1 MIRTLVV
8 DDQPLVRA
16 GLRTLL
22 DRGDDI
28 TVVAEATDGADAV
41 RKCAEFRPDVVLMDV
56 RMPGTDGI
64 AATRL
69 ITEDAVLQAVRV
81 LILTTFDTEEH
92 IFDAIAAGASG
103 FLLKDSSPD
112 ELRHA
117 VRVVAGG
124 DALLSP
130 TVTTR
135 VLGRLSA
142 LPARRTR
149 VDDATLGDL
158 TEREREV
165 LGEVGKGLSNDQ
177 IAEVLYISPAT
188 ARTYV
193 SRLLGKLGAR
203 DRAGLVV
210 IAYEAGLRG

>member
-1 MIRTLVV
+1 M
-8 DDQPLVRA
+8 
-16 GLRTLL
+16 
-22 DRGDDI
+22 
-28 TVVAEATDGADAV
+28 
-41 RKCAEFRPDVVLMDV
+41 
-56 RMPGTDGI
+56 
-64 AATRL
+64 
-69 ITEDAVLQAVRV
+69 
-81 LILTTFDTEEH
+81 
-92 IFDAIAAGASG
+92 G

-135 VLGRLSA
+135 VLGRLAA

-165 LGEVGKGLSNDQ
+165 LGKVGKGLSNDQ

-193 SRLLGKLGAR
+193 SRLLRKLGAR